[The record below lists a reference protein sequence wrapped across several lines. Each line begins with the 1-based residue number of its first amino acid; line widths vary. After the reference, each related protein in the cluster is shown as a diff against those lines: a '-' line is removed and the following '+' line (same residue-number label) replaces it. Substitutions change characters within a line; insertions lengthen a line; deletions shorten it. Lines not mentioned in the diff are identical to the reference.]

1 MIPKCY
7 KKSRVRKR
15 RAKRDSG
22 GLCIFIKDSLD
33 SFFSLI
39 EWENE
44 DGFLF
49 KISKNCMPTESLKD
63 VCVIFTY
70 LKPQSSTR
78 NNLNNVDDSF
88 DILSSKVQKLRENNE
103 IIFFG
108 DLNSR
113 TSTLNETLDNNFGNF
128 DPFF

>member
-1 MIPKCY
+1 
-7 KKSRVRKR
+7 
-15 RAKRDSG
+15 
-22 GLCIFIKDSLD
+22 
-33 SFFSLI
+33 
-39 EWENE
+39 
-44 DGFLF
+44 
-49 KISKNCMPTESLKD
+49 MPTESLKD

-103 IIFFG
+103 IIIFG